1 MGVPASIKVNLHDQH
16 AAAVV
21 QYRLVASGL
30 LSNAPQLPDVS
41 DYNPPANP
49 GKPRSDNV
57 LPTTVQ
63 RPENVNQLKLPRLRL
78 ENLWEQS
85 GSAALE
91 EGEPYDFT
99 VHSNNRDVAAF
110 TLRPDYSPALHNADK
125 IHASMSWIASTRTLT
140 WESEALNLRLT
151 TDTTHDP
158 YVADILAIRIDIAR
172 ALEAIFLKLE
182 QDNDPFCDR
191 EDVTLEEGEGL
202 GLIPVPI
209 LQKLLI
215 EIDQRQ
221 APSQEAAEEKQFEAI
236 VFRP

>member
-78 ENLWEQS
+78 EHLWEQS
-85 GSAALE
+85 GSA
-91 EGEPYDFT
+91 
-99 VHSNNRDVAAF
+99 VSHS
-110 TLRPDYSPALHNADK
+110 YSGQPPP
-125 IHASMSWIASTRTLT
+125 LT
-140 WESEALNLRLT
+140 FSQGFERRR
-151 TDTTHDP
+151 
-158 YVADILAIRIDIAR
+158 AI
-172 ALEAIFLKLE
+172 
-182 QDNDPFCDR
+182 
-191 EDVTLEEGEGL
+191 
-202 GLIPVPI
+202 
-209 LQKLLI
+209 
-215 EIDQRQ
+215 
-221 APSQEAAEEKQFEAI
+221 
-236 VFRP
+236 